1 MKMDNKLLK
10 ICLDKR
16 KLHTFVHNNG
26 HNMKNNYKIMHQIVF
41 NERDYNSG
49 NLIIMFMQGDKM
61 TEVVSIPFLR
71 TKVFCERLKSY
82 LIDEFSL
89 N

>member
-1 MKMDNKLLK
+1 MNNK
-10 ICLDKR
+10 
-16 KLHTFVHNNG
+16 H
-26 HNMKNNYKIMHQIVF
+26 KIMHQIVF

-49 NLIIMFMQGDKM
+49 NMIIMFMEENKM

-71 TKVFCERLKSY
+71 TQVFCERLESY
-82 LIDEFSL
+82 RIDEFSL

>member
-1 MKMDNKLLK
+1 MNNKHK
-10 ICLDKR
+10 I
-16 KLHTFVHNNG
+16 
-26 HNMKNNYKIMHQIVF
+26 IHQIVF

-49 NLIIMFMQGDKM
+49 NMIIMFMEGNKM

-71 TKVFCERLKSY
+71 TQVFYRRIETYR
-82 LIDEFSL
+82 IDEFSI